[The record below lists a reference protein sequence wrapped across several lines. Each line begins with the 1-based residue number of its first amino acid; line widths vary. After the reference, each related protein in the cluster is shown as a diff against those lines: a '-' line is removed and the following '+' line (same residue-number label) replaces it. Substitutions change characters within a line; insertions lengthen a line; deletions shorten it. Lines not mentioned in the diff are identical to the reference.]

1 MPGEDNP
8 SWPNDM
14 QAQFPDYDLSAIQ
27 SHIASHQPI
36 RRFSQ
41 RAEADRVVRLI
52 AVIAIN
58 NPDMSAPVIADVL
71 RTNRTSDGETLGK
84 TFERAVGAHVR
95 AARSSKGKKREAT
108 RTTARAA
115 QPGKSGSAVQTV
127 APAAAVAET
136 APAVAVAETAPA
148 AHVAQPAFDM
158 SPPTGQR
165 ARAAQRPYRFSG
177 TFAGKVFTSGITL
190 HRFYSAV
197 QRRADMVDLFDL
209 AGSVL
214 ADDAA
219 MRALPRFHP
228 DDRAIFD
235 AVVDAMAS
243 D

>member
-1 MPGEDNP
+1 MPGDYNP

-27 SHIASHQPI
+27 SHVATHQAV

-41 RAEADRVVRLI
+41 RAEADRVVSLI
-52 AVIAIN
+52 AAIAIN
-58 NPDMSAPVIADVL
+58 NPNMSAAAIADVL
-71 RTNRTSDGETLGK
+71 RANRTRDGKTLGK

-115 QPGKSGSAVQTV
+115 QPGDGGPAATPVTAVVPAPERASAVQ
-127 APAAAVAET
+127 A
-136 APAVAVAETAPA
+136 
-148 AHVAQPAFDM
+148 AQPAFDM
-158 SPPTGQR
+158 PQPSEQP
-165 ARAAQRPYRFSG
+165 ARAGNRPYTFNG
-177 TFAGKVFTSGITL
+177 KFAGKVFTSGMTL
-190 HRFYSAV
+190 RRFYSAV
-197 QRRADMVDLFDL
+197 ERGADMGDIFDL

-214 ADDAA
+214 ADDEA

-235 AVVDAMAS
+235 AVVDAMAG